1 MLEYCDIHAHLAD
14 ARIREEL
21 PRILAESRQH
31 GVAAVLACAARPG
44 EWDSIIELAARPGIF
59 GALGVHPFFLE
70 EWHDG
75 LAGLLR
81 AKVSPGSRLPAI
93 GEIGLDFYESRVNAA
108 QQREV
113 LAVQLH
119 VAAEIGVPVIAHNR
133 RSWNDFF
140 AVLKELNLTGLRG
153 VCHHFTG
160 SREVAR
166 QVLDAGFHVSFCGP
180 LTYANAH
187 RIKSAASYVPLDR
200 ILTET
205 DTPDLPPSGHRGEF
219 SYPWHVRDVAAE
231 IARIKKLT
239 VAEVAGQVLQ
249 NFQDMLRIDC
259 AAVSP
264 LIMNS

>member
-108 QQREV
+108 
-113 LAVQLH
+113 
-119 VAAEIGVPVIAHNR
+119 VIAHTR